1 MVLGQT
7 AALLTALFWLG
18 SAGAAEPAN
27 LPRSALSE
35 WPSTEARARG
45 TTVYFNAW
53 GGDDSINRY
62 IAWAAVEVA
71 RRYGVTLVHVKVTDI
86 AEAVSRI
93 LAEGAAGRTSGG
105 SVDLLWLNGANF
117 ASLRRANLLYGPWAD
132 DVPNARWIDVRGNPT
147 TVVDF
152 AMPTAGY
159 ELAWGTAR
167 LTLFYDSDAVAVPP
181 RDPQEL
187 LVWIRAHPGRFT
199 YPRPPNFLGTSF
211 LKQLL
216 VLLASDRQTLR
227 RPVGGDFDVITR
239 PLWQW
244 LDAAKPYFWRRG
256 RLYPASGPA
265 QRELLATGEVDWAMA
280 FNPAEASRA
289 IQRGELPR
297 TIRATTFRGGALANS
312 HFLAIPFNARSSDGA
327 RVIANFLSSPE
338 AQARKA
344 GIAVWGDPTIL
355 DIAALPT
362 ADRLQFDPAGA
373 GGAPSASGTS
383 IADLDESWMTALE
396 RAWLARYGVR

>member
-1 MVLGQT
+1 M
-7 AALLTALFWLG
+7 ALLTALFWLG
-18 SAGAAEPAN
+18 LAGAAEAADPT
-27 LPRSALSE
+27 RSALSE
-35 WPSTEARARG
+35 WSTTEARARG

-62 IAWAAVEVA
+62 IAWAAVEVR
-71 RRYGVTLVHVKVTDI
+71 RRYAVTLVHVKVTDI

-132 DVPNARWIDVRGNPT
+132 DLPNARWIDVRGNPT

-152 AMPTAGY
+152 AMPTGGY

-167 LTLFYDSDAVAVPP
+167 LTLFYDSDAVADPP

-216 VLLASDRQTLR
+216 VLLASDRYALR
-227 RPVGGDFDVITR
+227 RPVGSDFEVITR

-244 LDAAKPYFWRRG
+244 LDVAAPYFWRHG
-256 RLYPASGPA
+256 RLYPPSGPA

-312 HFLAIPFNARSSDGA
+312 HFLAIPFNARSPDGA
-327 RVIANFLSSPE
+327 RVIANFLISPE

-344 GIAVWGDPTIL
+344 DTAVWGDPTVL
-355 DIAALPT
+355 DVAALPA
-362 ADRLQFDPAGA
+362 ADRMLFRPVDAE
-373 GGAPSASGTS
+373 GAPSASGTP
-383 IADLDESWMTALE
+383 IVDLDASWMTALE

>member
-1 MVLGQT
+1 MCWLALSGADVL
-7 AALLTALFWLG
+7 
-18 SAGAAEPAN
+18 AGAAQAAASTW
-27 LPRSALSE
+27 SA
-35 WPSTEARARG
+35 TEARARG

-62 IAWAAVEVA
+62 IAWAAAEVA
-71 RRYGVTLVHVKVTDI
+71 RRYGVELVHVKVTDI

-132 DVPNARWIDVRGNPT
+132 EVPNARWIDVRGNPT

-152 AMPTAGY
+152 AMPTGGY

-167 LTLFYDSDAVAVPP
+167 LTLFYDGGAVAKPP

-187 LVWIRAHPGRFT
+187 LVWMRAHPGRFT

-216 VLLASDRQTLR
+216 VLLASDQQALR
-227 RPVGGDFDVITR
+227 RPVGRDFDVITR

-244 LDAAKPYFWRRG
+244 LDAAKPYFWRHG
-256 RLYPASGPA
+256 RLYPATGPA

-289 IQRGELPR
+289 ILRGELPGA
-297 TIRATTFRGGALANS
+297 IRATTFRGGALANS
-312 HFLAIPFNARSSDGA
+312 HFLAIPSNARSPDGA
-327 RVIANFLSSPE
+327 RVVANFLSSPE
-338 AQARKA
+338 AQARKSD
-344 GIAVWGDPTIL
+344 IRVWGDPTIL
-355 DIAALPT
+355 NIAALPA
-362 ADRLQFDPAGA
+362 ADRLQFGPLAA
-373 GGAPSASGTS
+373 GGPPADSGTPVVDL
-383 IADLDESWMTALE
+383 IVDLDESWMTALE
-396 RAWLARYGVR
+396 RAWSARYGVR